1 MISEFVPKT
10 PKPPVPEPLRGSEV
24 GTFAHHTVA
33 VRLPDIG
40 QRILAENDFSLE
52 IMGKLEALIGEM
64 PYGQIPPLQD
74 PSAPDA
80 GNWAR
85 YVEPYLDQNW
95 LQVPWFFA
103 ETYFYRR
110 VLEVTGYFQPGPG
123 HGVDP
128 YDWQKREGL
137 ESSQEAIATLAS
149 HINAL
154 LSGDASKP
162 ENLPRLLKINLWGN
176 QADLSLWPAGQEE
189 SPSHADDRT
198 RESHLLV
205 DDSERIS
212 QFLAT
217 RENQPA
223 RVDFIVDN
231 AGLELVNDLAL
242 ADFFLASDAA
252 RSVRLHLKSHPTF
265 VSDAMIKD
273 AEHTVA
279 FLLASSDAEVRSLG
293 RRLRDYLHEA
303 RLQLEDDFFW
313 TSPLALWEMPAPL
326 QQELGCADIILSKG
340 DANYRRS
347 LGDRHWPYTTP
358 IAEALRYLPAP
369 LAALRVAKS
378 EVVVGLRPG
387 QAEELDQIDRAWKVD
402 GKWGMIQLVD
412 AAGRHGSIPDGEYV

>member
-1 MISEFVPKT
+1 VQAEFRDKS
-10 PKPPVPEPLRGSEV
+10 PKPPIPEPLRGSEA
-24 GTFAHHTVA
+24 GTFAHRTVT
-33 VRLPDIG
+33 VRLPNIG
-40 QRILAENDFSLE
+40 RRILVENDFSPE
-52 IMGKLEALIGEM
+52 IVGKLETLIGEL
-64 PYGQIPPLQD
+64 PYGRICPLQD

-80 GNWAR
+80 GDWAR

-110 VLEVTGYFQPGPG
+110 VLEATGYFQPGPG

-128 YDWQKREGL
+128 YDWQKHHGL
-137 ESSQEAIATLAS
+137 ESSQEAISTLAS

-162 ENLPRLLKINLWGN
+162 GNLRRLLKINLWGN
-176 QADLSLWPAGQEE
+176 QADLSLWPAGQER

-205 DDSERIS
+205 DDSQRVSE
-212 QFLAT
+212 FLAT
-217 RENQPA
+217 REDQPA
-223 RVDFIVDN
+223 RIDFIADN

-242 ADFFLASDAA
+242 ADYLVA
-252 RSVRLHLKSHPTF
+252 REIAGGVRFHVKSHPTF

-273 AEHTVA
+273 AEQTVA
-279 FLLASSDAEVRSLG
+279 FLLASSDAQVRALG
-293 RRLRDYLHEA
+293 QRLRDYLREA
-303 RLQLEDDFFW
+303 RLQLEDNFFW
-313 TSPLALWEMPAPL
+313 TSPQALWEMPASL
-326 QQELGCADIILSKG
+326 QHELGGAALIISKG

-358 IAEALRYLPAP
+358 IAEPLRYLPAR

-378 EVVVGLRPG
+378 EVVVGLKPG
-387 QAEELDQIDRAWKVD
+387 QAEELDQIDPAWKVD
-402 GKWGMIQLVD
+402 GQWGMIQLVEPQVKNPPL
-412 AAGRHGSIPDGEYV
+412 SGE